1 MFARLP
7 AAFLLIAAF
16 AGASYGAHAQ
26 FGGADPLSIAIT
38 PDYPRP
44 YQSITITP
52 ESNLIDL
59 SASDI
64 TIRVNGTIVLQGSG
78 KESASATVGGPGEV
92 TRISITAANN
102 GETYTAETT
111 IRPADVA
118 LVLEPQSQ
126 SHEFYAGGA
135 LVASEGKVRIIAVPD
150 LRTSAG
156 APIPASG
163 LVYTWRNGNQI
174 LQAASGIGKQVLSAT
189 APVRY
194 RDTTI
199 SVTVSSQDSSVVG
212 YAQVLVS
219 PVDPIVRIYEHDPLL
234 GPRYERAIAKSLAI
248 GGKEAT
254 FRAVPY
260 HFGSL
265 PTLTWSVNSSASQ
278 TGLDITVRPAGSGT
292 GRALLSV
299 DAVSTEPRQAG
310 KGDISVTFGENRIG
324 IFGL

>member
-7 AAFLLIAAF
+7 AVLLLVALF
-16 AGASYGAHAQ
+16 AGASYAAQAQ
-26 FGGADPLSIAIT
+26 FGGEEALSISIN

-44 YQSITITP
+44 FQSITITP

-64 TIRVNGTIVLQGSG
+64 TIRVNGTVVLQGSG
-78 KESASATVGGPGEV
+78 RESATATAGGAGET
-92 TRISITAANN
+92 TRISITAVNN
-102 GETYTAETT
+102 GETYTAERI

-118 LVLEPQSQ
+118 LILEPQSQ
-126 SHEFYAGGA
+126 THEFYAGGG
-135 LVASEGKVRIIAVPD
+135 LVASEGRVRIIAIPD

-156 APIPASG
+156 SPIAASS
-163 LVYTWRNGNQI
+163 LVYTWRNGNQV
-174 LQAASGIGKQVLSAT
+174 LQAASGIGKQVLTAT

-212 YAQVLVS
+212 YSQVLVS
-219 PVDPIVRIYEHDPLL
+219 PVDPVVRIYEHDPLL
-234 GPRYERAIAKSLAI
+234 GPRFERALARSVAI
-248 GGKEAT
+248 GEREAT

-278 TGLDITVRPAGSGT
+278 TGPDITVRPAGSGT

-299 DAVSTEPRQAG
+299 DAVSAEPRQVG
-310 KGDISVTFGENRIG
+310 KGDLSVTFGDRRSG
-324 IFGL
+324 IFGF